1 MKTKLLAFLLCLV
14 MLGSVCL
21 LTACGVGGNSSDT
34 TTDAT
39 TEAPA
44 TEAPASYPEVASL
57 LKGVDAVRKSGMTF
71 TGSFTVPAE
80 DVDYSMNGD
89 YLAGKF
95 RVLTEDKCLDE
106 GEYDKYETVFDG
118 AGFYWLNEW
127 GDERYSDDDFDAVIV
142 GDMLDYALDDKMVTV
157 FTALFSPSSLFSLD
171 KVDYTK
177 VFDKL
182 VSRIDLDDVAEL
194 IGPLVSKI
202 SPSQNADL
210 TYTAS
215 FTSDAFFAA
224 VEADLKDAKAIGE
237 KTVEALFDS
246 VVGNGAFAQIKTVL
260 NQYNGTDKVSDLIP
274 AVESA
279 LAESGIQANDV
290 YDLVAEYIPAEITGE
305 QIRALLTEKLA
316 DWTIDDAISYAL
328 AMAMDSEFPTD
339 AEGSGATL
347 NYAAVLGMIDQYAG
361 AKLNE
366 LIKTAT
372 GYNAVE
378 MIDTAIT
385 VLNVCKKVCRFQL
398 TFDFDR
404 EFVPTKMNQT
414 FSIYADEIPDQFFTW
429 FSDNYRRAEEEVS
442 NLRKV
447 LRDYNYW
454 QEQYWY
460 YVYGY
465 ISEEDFDGEAYE
477 NACLA
482 YWNFDDEAY
491 DNALRTYNLY
501 REFEGWVHTLKKW
514 KDAVDPSDDS
524 PSLALTVT
532 GEVKPSATV
541 VPSDTMKERIAEGV
555 EKKPRKTYETAV
567 PETTAP
573 ATEAPAPAT
582 YMDAQATTES
592 IETWDSFGFDPL
604 D

>member
-1 MKTKLLAFLLCLV
+1 
-14 MLGSVCL
+14 
-21 LTACGVGGNSSDT
+21 
-34 TTDAT
+34 
-39 TEAPA
+39 
-44 TEAPASYPEVASL
+44 
-57 LKGVDAVRKSGMTF
+57 
-71 TGSFTVPAE
+71 
-80 DVDYSMNGD
+80 
-89 YLAGKF
+89 
-95 RVLTEDKCLDE
+95 
-106 GEYDKYETVFDG
+106 
-118 AGFYWLNEW
+118 
-127 GDERYSDDDFDAVIV
+127 
-142 GDMLDYALDDKMVTV
+142 MLDYALDDKMATL

-215 FTSDAFFAA
+215 FTSDASFAA

-246 VVGNGAFAQIKTVL
+246 AVGTGAFAQIKTVL

-290 YDLVAEYIPAEITGE
+290 YDLVAEYIPAQITGE

-366 LIKTAT
+366 LITMAT

-385 VLNVCKKVCRFQL
+385 VLNVCKKAYRFQL
-398 TFDFDR
+398 TFDFDQQY
-404 EFVPTKMNQT
+404 VPTKMNLT
-414 FSIYADEIPDQFFTW
+414 FSIDAKEIPDQYFDTFYE
-429 FSDNYRRAEEEVS
+429 NYRAAEEKYRDLHTTYYS
-442 NLRKV
+442 LRS
-447 LRDYNYW
+447 
-454 QEQYWY
+454 E
-460 YVYGY
+460 YGY
-465 ISEEDFDGEAYE
+465 DLFYSYYRSGLIDFDLDAY
-477 NACLA
+477 
-482 YWNFDDEAY
+482 Y
-491 DNALRTYNLY
+491 DAEQMYDQY
-501 REFEGWVHTLKKW
+501 RDW
-514 KDAVDPSDDS
+514 KDMVDFLKHWKDDADPSDDS

-555 EKKPRKTYETAV
+555 EKNHKKSA
-567 PETTAP
+567 ETTAA
-573 ATEAPAPAT
+573 ATTYAPQPEAPTTAPQLEEPAAIAPEPT
-582 YMDAQATTES
+582 DVPTETLES
-592 IETWDSFGFDPL
+592 IGFSPL
-604 D
+604 